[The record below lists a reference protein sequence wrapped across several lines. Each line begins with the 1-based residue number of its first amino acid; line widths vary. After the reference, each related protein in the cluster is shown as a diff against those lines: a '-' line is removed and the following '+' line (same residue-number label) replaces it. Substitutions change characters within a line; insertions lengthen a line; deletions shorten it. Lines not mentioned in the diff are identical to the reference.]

1 MRRGGVMDYWAKAP
15 QVRGQMVLFAS
26 RLDEVIGAEHSVRF
40 LDEILSR
47 LDWSEWETGYD
58 LKRGQPPIHPR
69 VLASVLLYGLLTR
82 IRSSRALEEALSV
95 RLDFRWLVEG
105 RSIDHTTLST
115 FRKKHPEALK
125 NLFVQIGLVA
135 RELGLVTLSQL
146 AFDGTQMRANSRRSG
161 TRKVEDLVEARAA
174 LAAKYAAL
182 EAKAAAQDT
191 ADDDAERLVGQANG
205 DRLDAATIAK
215 QLGKIQRQMAAFD
228 AALVEIERVKA
239 AGETVPKHIPLT
251 DPEARVTPNKDGG
264 FAPNYT
270 PLATVD
276 VASGMIVA
284 CDVIAMTDEEHHLV
298 SQVAA
303 VQANFGLEQPP
314 SEVLADTR
322 SLTGANLHALEQRG
336 VTLFAPSKSPD
347 PATNPARRADLSQP
361 VPEDQRDKLPSKT
374 TKHKNGTQTT
384 QLTKDAFVYDAA
396 NDCYWCPNSQCLKP
410 RTTSTEQRVSGPQ
423 TCTRY
428 AAQATACA
436 DCPLRAKCLSA
447 KADHR
452 EISRY
457 QHDDLIE
464 AHAQRMAT
472 PAAKQKYAARKHR
485 GERPFAQV
493 KHHFG
498 ARQFLLRGLNKVR
511 LEWTWLM
518 NAFNLRTLMTLMQ
531 PRPGPT
537 PETII
542 AAP

>member
-1 MRRGGVMDYWAKAP
+1 MEYWSRAP
-15 QVRGQMVLFAS
+15 QGRGQMVLFAS
-26 RLDEVIGAEHSVRF
+26 RLDEVLAADHPVRM

-47 LDWSEWETGYD
+47 LDWSAWEAGYD
-58 LKRGQPPIHPR
+58 LTRGQPPIHPR
-69 VLASVLLYGLLTR
+69 VLASVILYGLLTR
-82 IRSSRALEEALSV
+82 IRSSRALEEALCV
-95 RLDFRWLVEG
+95 RLDFRWLAEG

-135 RELGLVTLSQL
+135 RELGHVTLEQL

-161 TRKVEDLVEARAA
+161 TRKVSDLAEARAVLTQKFA
-174 LAAKYAAL
+174 ELQ
-182 EAKAAAQDT
+182 AKAEAQDA
-191 ADDDAERLVGQANG
+191 ADEGEERLVGLADAKG
-205 DRLDAATIAK
+205 LDAATIAK
-215 QLGKIQRQMAAFD
+215 QMARIQRQMAALD
-228 AALVEIERVKA
+228 AALAEIERVKA

-251 DPEARVTPNKDGG
+251 DPQARVTPNKDGG

-270 PLATVD
+270 PLAMVD

-284 CDVIAMTDEEHHLV
+284 CDVIALTNEDHHLV
-298 SQVAA
+298 SQVDA
-303 VQANFGLEQPP
+303 VQANFGLAQAP

-322 SLTGANLHALEQRG
+322 SLTGINLHALQQRG
-336 VTLFAPSKSPD
+336 VTLYAPSRQAD
-347 PATNPARRADLSQP
+347 PQANPARRADLSQP
-361 VPEDQRDKLPSKT
+361 VPEDQRDQLPTKT
-374 TKHKNGTQTT
+374 TKHKNGTTTT
-384 QLTKDAFVYDAA
+384 QLTKDAFVYDEA
-396 NDCYWCPNSQCLKP
+396 NDCYWCPHGQVLKS
-410 RTTSTEQRVSGPQ
+410 RTTTQEKQVGGTL

-428 AAQATACA
+428 AAPASACA
-436 DCPLRAKCLSA
+436 SCPLRAKCLSA

-464 AHAQRMAT
+464 AHSQRMTT
-472 PAAKQKYAARKHR
+472 PEAKQKYAARCYR
-485 GERPFAQV
+485 GERPFAHIKQ
-493 KHHFG
+493 HFG

-518 NAFNLRTLMTLMQ
+518 SAFNLRTLLTLIQ
-531 PRPGPT
+531 ARPGPN